1 MKHIQKYLELRV
13 ASAGAVT
20 ETASCAEEKTD
31 DAASFVLL
39 WEAGTSADVDR
50 SGEGSLAG
58 GGGSGRGGKKKS
70 DPLRK
75 FC

>member
-31 DAASFVLL
+31 DAASFVPL
-39 WEAGTSADVDR
+39 WEAATSADIVEIRTKDWD
-50 SGEGSLAG
+50 EIEV
-58 GGGSGRGGKKKS
+58 
-70 DPLRK
+70 
-75 FC
+75 